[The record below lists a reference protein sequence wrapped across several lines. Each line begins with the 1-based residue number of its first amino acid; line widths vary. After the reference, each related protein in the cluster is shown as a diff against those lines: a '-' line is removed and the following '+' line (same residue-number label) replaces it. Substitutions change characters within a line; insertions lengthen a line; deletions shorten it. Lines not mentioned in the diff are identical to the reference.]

1 MSEEKIKIP
10 EVVTVG
16 DFANRLGVPVAQVI
30 TELMKNGVMATI
42 NESIDYGTAEII
54 AEFLDIE
61 IEAEESQK
69 KHKVELKEG
78 GKHIT
83 TRPPVVAVLGH
94 VDHGKTSLLDKIRE
108 TDVAGGES
116 GGITQHIG
124 AYQVECCVD
133 ENNSKRKITFLDTP
147 GHEAFEKMREHG
159 AQVTDIAI
167 LIVAAD
173 DGVKP
178 QTKEAIKHIKKAG
191 SQMVVAVNKID
202 KPGADLT
209 RVRQELMENGVTPQE
224 WGGDTEFIDISAKS
238 GEGIEKLLETII
250 ALSEVMELKADATV
264 PAQGVI
270 IESDMEAGKGPV
282 ATVLIQNGTMK
293 VGDFIQAGETYGRVK
308 AMEDE
313 HKIKAQEAG
322 PSVAVRVSGLKSVPE
337 ISELVQV
344 FDSEKE
350 AKGESERTKKYS
362 TVKKLGQV
370 KKIDAESLN
379 EDIKRAARKELSLVV
394 KADVVGSL
402 EAIKE
407 SLSKL
412 TNDYVTVKFVA
423 EGVGEINENDISMAE
438 VSDRVIIGFKSKA
451 SSAITQTAKTKG
463 IKLINYDVIYEL
475 ISDVK
480 EIMNEMMPVER
491 IESVIGHM
499 KILGIFKVSPKK
511 TVVGGKV
518 EEGKAEKNA
527 WSRLKRKDEILGE
540 YLVTA
545 VQKGMNETQSC
556 VAGEECGISFSE
568 KVKIEVGDVLE
579 FYSVSEIKKE
589 MA

>member
-10 EVVTVG
+10 EVITVG

-69 KHKVELKEG
+69 KHKVEIKEG
-78 GKHIT
+78 GKHIS

-124 AYQVECCVD
+124 AYQVEIG
-133 ENNSKRKITFLDTP
+133 KGKITFLDTP

-238 GEGIEKLLETII
+238 GEGIEKLLETIV

-282 ATVLIQNGTMK
+282 ATVLIQNGTLK

-308 AMEDE
+308 AMENE
-313 HKIKAQEAG
+313 HKIKVQEAG
-322 PSVAVRVSGLKSVPE
+322 PAVAVRVSGLKSVPE
-337 ISELVQV
+337 IAELVQV
-344 FDSEKE
+344 FGSEKE

-362 TVKKLGQV
+362 TVRKRGQV

-379 EDIKRAARKELSLVV
+379 EDIKKAARKELSLVV

-412 TNDYVTVKFVA
+412 TNDYVTVKFVG

-438 VSDRVIIGFKSKA
+438 VSDKVIIGFKSKA
-451 SSAITQTAKTKG
+451 SSSIAQTAKTKG

-480 EIMNEMMPVER
+480 EIMAEMMPVER
-491 IESVIGHM
+491 IETVIGHM

-527 WSRLKRKDEILGE
+527 WARLKRKDEILGE
-540 YLVTA
+540 YQVTA

-579 FYSVSEIKKE
+579 FYSVSEKKKE